1 VFLQESLVFSG
12 FTGFLIY
19 GRKSVSFLNKPLFSE
34 HKGELKM
41 TERMITADCIDAVA
55 IADIA
60 ETLVK
65 PEASEETVEET
76 TKFCVSDGR
85 NWHPVEVPAG
95 AGIEYLKKVT
105 GAMSVQELQYD
116 VAGGVYKEA
125 EALKEGHVYEIFPV
139 NKLAGFV
146 AEHGMHR

>member
-1 VFLQESLVFSG
+1 MD
-12 FTGFLIY
+12 
-19 GRKSVSFLNKPLFSE
+19 LFFFV

-41 TERMITADCIDAVA
+41 TERMIDCIDAVA
-55 IADIA
+55 VVEAP
-60 ETLVK
+60 VK

-116 VAGGVYKEA
+116 VAGDVYKEA
-125 EALKEGHVYEIFPV
+125 EALKEGHVYEIFPAD
-139 NKLAGFV
+139 KIGGFV
-146 AEHGMHR
+146 AEHGLHR